1 MAANTQI
8 QVYIGGKLIPA
19 FKNLKLH
26 QEIDAHHDFEIT
38 CRRDVLETLTD
49 DLSSESINFLGEV
62 FLLKIQSTN
71 GFSDDEILEFK
82 GIVTNINSVKG
93 FYQKTGDVVHIK
105 GKSCSVITDDG
116 PHFASHQNVGLSEIL
131 ERTFSG
137 YDKSLLK
144 FNFSPNKTSPIHYSV
159 QQEESAFQ
167 YTSRLAS
174 QYGEWFYYN
183 GLELIFGKP
192 ENKEAVPLKYGYD
205 LLELSLNLEAIPNNF
220 KYITNDYLNDTHH
233 AVRSQELPSGSRG
246 LSSIV
251 NQRSGSLFKK
261 ETQVFVSAH
270 DDPHMKSRIDEQIL
284 LQKKANDVNQVKVTG
299 RTNNPSVNIGS
310 IIVIDGESS
319 SYGRY
324 RITKIDHTCGEN
336 GRYENS
342 FEAITADTEEV
353 YPKTSINAY
362 PTSKSQTAVVVDNV
376 DPDGMGRVKIQYE
389 WQKSSGETSPW
400 IRQSSL
406 AGGPGQGMYFVPE
419 IGDEVVVSHERD
431 NAESPIVQGSV
442 TNSSS
447 VPESFKSDN
456 NHLKA
461 IKTRSGNQVTLNDA
475 DGSVTI
481 ADPSGNTIT
490 MGGNGEITINAPNKI
505 TFSSTDIVMEA
516 SNDLTVNAGNNIS
529 STAATDITTS
539 AGANMNSNA
548 GADMSS
554 SAGANLSMDAGSDLS
569 AKAGAKASINGT
581 KSVSVF
587 GKRVSITGMIMTNI
601 QSGAIMTIVTAGV
614 LNITGA
620 AKNLING
627 AKVKVLG
634 GKVEIN

>member
-1 MAANTQI
+1 MATNTQI
-8 QVYIGGKLIPA
+8 QVYIGGKHIPA
-19 FKNLKLH
+19 FKSLKLQ

-49 DLSSESINFLGEV
+49 DISSESINFLGEV

-71 GFSDDEILEFK
+71 GFSDDEVLEFK

-93 FYQKTGDVVHIK
+93 FYQKSGDVVHIK
-105 GKSCSVITDDG
+105 GKSCSIITDDG
-116 PHFASHQNVGLSEIL
+116 PHFASHQNAGISEIL

-137 YDKSLLK
+137 YDNSILQ
-144 FNFSPNKTSPIHYSV
+144 FNFSPNKTTPIHYSV

-167 YTSRLAS
+167 YTSRLAA

-183 GLELIFGKP
+183 GLQLIFGKP
-192 ENKEAVPLKYGYD
+192 ENNEPVRLKYGYD

-233 AVRSQELPSGSRG
+233 AVRSQELSSGSRG
-246 LSSIV
+246 FSSIV

-284 LQKKANDVNQVKVTG
+284 LQKKANEVNQVKVTG
-299 RTNNPSVNIGS
+299 RTNNPSVTVGS
-310 IIVIDGESS
+310 VILIDGESS

-324 RITKIDHTCGEN
+324 RITKVDHTCGEN
-336 GRYENS
+336 GRYENA
-342 FEAITADTEEV
+342 FEAITADTEV

-400 IRQSSL
+400 IRQASL

-419 IGDEVVVSHERD
+419 IGDEVVVNHERD

-447 VPESFKSDN
+447 VPESFKSGD

-505 TFSSTDIVMEA
+505 TFTSTDIVMEA

-529 STAATDITTS
+529 STAATDIT
-539 AGANMNSNA
+539 SNA
-548 GADMSS
+548 GA
-554 SAGANLSMDAGSDLS
+554 NFKMDAGSNLDLGAGSDIS
-569 AKAGAKASINGT
+569 AKAGAKASINGS

-587 GKRVSITGMIMTNI
+587 GKRVSITGSVMANI
-601 QSGAIMTIVTAGV
+601 QSGAIMTIITAGV
-614 LNITGA
+614 LNLTGA
-620 AKNLING
+620 ATSLLNG
-627 AKVKVLG
+627 ARVKVLG
-634 GKVEIN
+634 GKVNIN